1 VATVIPFDR
10 DFEPPYGIIERLA
23 PGLRRIVA
31 RNPGPF
37 TFRGTATFIVGEG
50 SVAVIDPGPD
60 LPDHVTALLA
70 GLGDESVTHILVT
83 HTHLDHSPAAAA
95 LKTATSAP
103 TYGFGPH
110 GRGPGGIEA
119 GGDADFIPDVVLK
132 DGDVIDGGGWQLQ
145 ALHTPGHTSNHLA
158 FAWPER
164 KILFPGDLV
173 MGWSTS
179 VVSPPDGNM
188 GDYLGSLDRLLD
200 RDDEIYW
207 PTHGGPIRNPRAF
220 VEAFI
225 AHRRDREEEILA
237 CLRDGL
243 SFISDMV
250 PVIYADVPPAIHGA
264 AARSL
269 LATLIHLVESGRVRC
284 DGAVGEENRFT
295 LSKT

>member
-1 VATVIPFDR
+1 MATVIPFDR
-10 DFEPPYGIIERLA
+10 NFEPPYGVVERLA

-50 SVAVIDPGPD
+50 NVAVIDPGPD
-60 LPDHVTALLA
+60 LPDHITALLA
-70 GLGDESVTHILVT
+70 GLGDEKVSHILVT

-95 LKTATSAP
+95 LKDATNAP

-132 DGDVIDGGGWQLQ
+132 DGDAIEGSNWRLET
-145 ALHTPGHTSNHLA
+145 LHTPGHTSNHLA
-158 FAWPER
+158 FAWTER

-179 VVSPPDGNM
+179 VISPPDGNM
-188 GDYLGSLDRLLD
+188 GDYLRSLDRLLD

-225 AHRRDREEEILA
+225 AHRHDREEEILA
-237 CLRDGL
+237 CIRDGRE
-243 SFISDMV
+243 FISDIL
-250 PVIYADVPPAIHGA
+250 PVIYADVPPAVHGA

-269 LATLIHLVESGRVRC
+269 LAALIHLVESGRVQC
-284 DGAVGEENRFT
+284 DGSPDEESRFT
-295 LSKT
+295 LS

>member
-1 VATVIPFDR
+1 MAAVIPFDR
-10 DFEPPYGIIERLA
+10 NFEPPYGVIERIA

-50 SVAVIDPGPD
+50 KVAVIDPGPD
-60 LPDHVTALLA
+60 LSDHVAALLA
-70 GLGDESVTHILVT
+70 GLGDETVTHILVT

-95 LKTATSAP
+95 LKAATGAP

-110 GRGPGGIEA
+110 GRGPDGIEA
-119 GGDADFIPDVVLK
+119 GGDADFSPDIVLQ
-132 DGDVIDGGGWQLQ
+132 DGDAIDGDNWRLE

-158 FAWPER
+158 FAWPDR

-188 GDYLGSLDRLLD
+188 GDYLRSLGRLLD
-200 RDDEIYW
+200 RDDAIYW
-207 PTHGGPIRNPRAF
+207 PTHGGPIRNPKPF

-225 AHRRDREEEILA
+225 AHRRDRENEILT
-237 CLRDGL
+237 CLGDGL
-243 SFISDMV
+243 EYISDMV
-250 PVIYADVPPAIHGA
+250 PAIYADVPPAVHGA

-269 LATLIHLVESGRVRC
+269 LAALIYLVESGRVRC
-284 DGAVGEENRFT
+284 DGPIHEESRFN
-295 LSKT
+295 LS

>member
-1 VATVIPFDR
+1 MATVIPFNR
-10 DFEPPYGIIERLA
+10 DFEPPYGVVERLA

-50 SVAVIDPGPD
+50 NVAVIDPGPD
-60 LPDHVTALLA
+60 LPDHVSALLN
-70 GLGDESVTHILVT
+70 GLGDETVTHILVT

-95 LKTATSAP
+95 LKAATAAP

-119 GGDADFIPDVVLK
+119 GGDADFSPDVVLK
-132 DGDVIDGGGWQLQ
+132 DGDLIDGDGWRLE

-158 FAWPER
+158 FAWPDR

-188 GDYLGSLDRLLD
+188 GDYLRSLDRLLE

-207 PTHGGPIRNPRAF
+207 PTHGGPIREPKPF

-225 AHRRDREEEILA
+225 AHRRDREDEILS

-243 SFISDMV
+243 EYISDMV
-250 PVIYADVPPAIHGA
+250 PIIYADVPPAVHGA

-284 DGAVGEENRFT
+284 DGSVHEE
-295 LSKT
+295 SKFILF

>member
-1 VATVIPFDR
+1 MATVIPFDR
-10 DFEPPYGIIERLA
+10 DFEPPYGVIERLA

-50 SVAVIDPGPD
+50 DVAVIDPGPD
-60 LPDHVTALLA
+60 LPDHVAGLVA
-70 GLGDESVTHILVT
+70 GLGDEKVTHILVT

-95 LKTATSAP
+95 LKAATGAP

-110 GRGPGGIEA
+110 GRGLDGVEA
-119 GGDADFIPDVVLK
+119 GGDADFVPDVTL
-132 DGDVIDGGGWQLQ
+132 GDRDMIKGSGWQLE

-158 FAWPER
+158 FAWPDR

-179 VVSPPDGNM
+179 VISPPDGNM
-188 GDYLGSLDRLLD
+188 GDYLRSLIRLLD

-207 PTHGGPIRNPRAF
+207 PTHGGPIRNPKPF

-225 AHRRDREEEILA
+225 AHRRDREDEILA
-237 CLRDGL
+237 CLRNGQET
-243 SFISDMV
+243 IADMI
-250 PVIYADVPPAIHGA
+250 PVIYADVPPALHGA

-269 LATLIHLVESGRVRC
+269 LAALIHLVETGTIWCSAPA
-284 DGAVGEENRFT
+284 DEESIYR
-295 LSKT
+295 LR

>member
-1 VATVIPFDR
+1 MAAVIPFDR
-10 DFEPPYGIIERLA
+10 DFEPPYGVIERLA

-37 TFRGTATFIVGEG
+37 TFRGTATFIIGEG
-50 SVAVIDPGPD
+50 KVAVIDPGPD
-60 LPDHVTALLA
+60 LSDHVAALLA
-70 GLGDESVTHILVT
+70 GLGDETVTHILVT

-95 LKTATSAP
+95 LKAATGAP

-110 GRGPGGIEA
+110 GRGPDGIEA
-119 GGDADFIPDVVLK
+119 GGDADFSPDIVLQ
-132 DGDVIDGGGWQLQ
+132 DGDAIDGDNWRLE

-158 FAWPER
+158 FAWPDR

-188 GDYLGSLDRLLD
+188 GDYLRSLGRLLD
-200 RDDEIYW
+200 RDDAIYW
-207 PTHGGPIRNPRAF
+207 PTHGGPIRNPKPF

-225 AHRRDREEEILA
+225 AHRRDRENEILT
-237 CLRDGL
+237 CLGDGL
-243 SFISDMV
+243 EYISDMV
-250 PVIYADVPPAIHGA
+250 PAIYADVPPAVHGA

-269 LATLIHLVESGRVRC
+269 LAALIYLVESGRVRC
-284 DGAVGEENRFT
+284 DGPVHEESRFN
-295 LSKT
+295 LS

>member
-1 VATVIPFDR
+1 MATVIPFDR
-10 DFEPPYGIIERLA
+10 NFEPPYGVIERLA

-50 SVAVIDPGPD
+50 NVAVIDPGPD

-179 VVSPPDGNM
+179 VVSPPGGNM

-207 PTHGGPIRNPRAF
+207 PTHGGPIRNPKAF

-243 SFISDMV
+243 SFISDML
-250 PVIYADVPPAIHGA
+250 PVIYADVPPAVHGA

-269 LATLIHLVESGRVRC
+269 LAALIHLVESGRVQC
-284 DGAVGEENRFT
+284 DGTVDEESHFT

>member
-1 VATVIPFDR
+1 MATVIPFNR
-10 DFEPPYGIIERLA
+10 NFEPPYGVVERLA

-50 SVAVIDPGPD
+50 DVAVIDPGPD
-60 LPDHVTALLA
+60 MPDHVAALLA
-70 GLGDESVTHILVT
+70 GLGNETVSHILVT

-95 LKTATSAP
+95 LKAATGAP

-110 GRGPGGIEA
+110 GRGPDGIEA
-119 GGDADFIPDVVLK
+119 GGDPDFVPDVTLK
-132 DGDVIDGGGWQLQ
+132 DGDLIEAGDWRLQ

-158 FAWPER
+158 FAWPDR

-188 GDYLGSLDRLLD
+188 GDYLRSLGRLLE

-207 PTHGGPIRNPRAF
+207 PTHGGPIRDPRPF

-225 AHRRDREEEILA
+225 AHRRDREDEILA
-237 CLRDGL
+237 CIRNGQET
-243 SFISDMV
+243 IPDMI
-250 PVIYADVPPAIHGA
+250 PVIYADVPPAVHGA

-269 LATLIHLVESGRVRC
+269 LAALIYLVENGRALSSSPV
-284 DGAVGEENRFT
+284 DEESHFALPR
-295 LSKT
+295 

>member
-1 VATVIPFDR
+1 MATVIPFDR
-10 DFEPPYGIIERLA
+10 NFEPPYGVIERLA

-37 TFRGTATFIVGEG
+37 TFRGTATFIIGEG
-50 SVAVIDPGPD
+50 NVAVIDPGPD
-60 LPDHVTALLA
+60 LPDHITALLA
-70 GLGDESVTHILVT
+70 GLGDEKVSHILVT

-95 LKTATSAP
+95 LKDATNAP

-132 DGDVIDGGGWQLQ
+132 DGDAIEGSNWRLE

-158 FAWPER
+158 FAWTER

-188 GDYLGSLDRLLD
+188 GDYLRSLDRLLT

-225 AHRRDREEEILA
+225 AHRHDREEEILA
-237 CLRDGL
+237 CIKDGRE
-243 SFISDMV
+243 FISDIL
-250 PVIYADVPPAIHGA
+250 PVIYADVPPAVHGA

-269 LATLIHLVESGRVRC
+269 LAALIHLVESGRVQC
-284 DGAVGEENRFT
+284 DGSPDEESRFT
-295 LSKT
+295 LS

>member
-1 VATVIPFDR
+1 MAAVIPFDR
-10 DFEPPYGIIERLA
+10 DFEPPYGVIERLA

-50 SVAVIDPGPD
+50 KVAVIDPGPD
-60 LPDHVTALLA
+60 LSDHVAALLA
-70 GLGDESVTHILVT
+70 GLGDETVTHILVT

-95 LKTATSAP
+95 LKAATGAP

-110 GRGPGGIEA
+110 GRGPDGIEA
-119 GGDADFIPDVVLK
+119 GGDADFSPDIVLQ
-132 DGDVIDGGGWQLQ
+132 DGDAIDGDNWRLE

-158 FAWPER
+158 FAWPDR

-188 GDYLGSLDRLLD
+188 GDYLRSLGRLLD
-200 RDDEIYW
+200 RDDAIYW
-207 PTHGGPIRNPRAF
+207 PTHGGPIRNPKPF

-225 AHRRDREEEILA
+225 AHRRDRENEILT
-237 CLRDGL
+237 CLGDGL
-243 SFISDMV
+243 EYISDMV
-250 PVIYADVPPAIHGA
+250 PAIYADVPPAVHGA

-269 LATLIHLVESGRVRC
+269 LAALIYLVESGRVRC
-284 DGAVGEENRFT
+284 DGPVHEESRFN
-295 LSKT
+295 LS

>member
-1 VATVIPFDR
+1 MTTIIPFDR
-10 DFEPPYGIIERLA
+10 NFEPPYGVIERLA

-70 GLGDESVTHILVT
+70 GLGDEKVSHILVT

-95 LKTATSAP
+95 LKAATGAP

-110 GRGPGGIEA
+110 GRGPEGVEA
-119 GGDADFIPDVVLK
+119 GGDADFIPDVTLK
-132 DGDVIDGGGWQLQ
+132 DGDAVEGSNWQLE

-158 FAWPER
+158 FAWPDR

-179 VVSPPDGNM
+179 VISPPDGHM
-188 GDYLGSLDRLLD
+188 GDYLQSLERLLD
-200 RDDEIYW
+200 RDDETYW
-207 PTHGGPIRNPRAF
+207 PTHGGPIQNPRAF

-225 AHRRDREEEILA
+225 AHRRDREDEILA
-237 CLRDGL
+237 CLRDGQE
-243 SFISDMV
+243 FISDMI
-250 PVIYADVPPAIHGA
+250 PVIYADVPPTVHGA

-269 LATLIHLVESGRVRC
+269 LAALIYLVETERVRC
-284 DGAVGEENRFT
+284 DGPVNEESKFT
-295 LSKT
+295 PPR

>member
-1 VATVIPFDR
+1 MATAIPFNR
-10 DFEPPYGIIERLA
+10 DFEPPYGVIERLA

-37 TFRGTATFIVGEG
+37 TFRGTATFIVGEED
-50 SVAVIDPGPD
+50 VAVIDPGPD
-60 LPDHVTALLA
+60 LPDHTAALMA
-70 GLGDESVTHILVT
+70 GLGDEKVSHILVT

-95 LKTATSAP
+95 LKIATGAP

-110 GRGPGGIEA
+110 GRGPDGIEA
-119 GGDADFIPDVVLK
+119 GGDADFSPDVTLK
-132 DGDVIDGGGWQLQ
+132 DGDVVEGSGWRLQ

-158 FAWPER
+158 FAWPDR

-179 VVSPPDGNM
+179 VISPPDGHM
-188 GDYLGSLDRLLD
+188 GDYLRSLDRLLD
-200 RDDEIYW
+200 RTDEIYW
-207 PTHGGPIRNPRAF
+207 PAHGGPIRDPKPF

-225 AHRRDREEEILA
+225 AHRRDREDEILT

-243 SFISDMV
+243 EYISDMV
-250 PVIYADVPPAIHGA
+250 PAIYADVPAAVHGA

-269 LATLIHLVESGRVRC
+269 LASLIHLVEIGRARC
-284 DGAVGEENRFT
+284 DGPVHEE
-295 LSKT
+295 SKFFLP

>member
-1 VATVIPFDR
+1 MATVIPFDR
-10 DFEPPYGIIERLA
+10 AFEPPYGIIERLA

-50 SVAVIDPGPD
+50 NVAVIDPGPD
-60 LPDHVTALLA
+60 LPDHTTALLA
-70 GLGDESVTHILVT
+70 GLGEETVSHILVT

-95 LKTATSAP
+95 LKAATGAP

-110 GRGPGGIEA
+110 GRGPDGIEA
-119 GGDADFIPDVVLK
+119 GGDANFTPDVTLK
-132 DGDVIDGGGWQLQ
+132 DGDLVEGRGWRLE
-145 ALHTPGHTSNHLA
+145 AVHTPGHTSNHLA
-158 FAWPER
+158 FAWPDR

-179 VVSPPDGNM
+179 LISPPDGDM
-188 GDYLGSLDRLLD
+188 GDYLRSLDRLLE

-207 PTHGGPIRNPRAF
+207 PTHGGPIRNPKPF

-225 AHRRDREEEILA
+225 AHRRDREEEILT

-243 SFISDMV
+243 EFISDMV
-250 PVIYADVPPAIHGA
+250 PAIYADVPPAVHGA

-269 LATLIHLVESGRVRC
+269 LAALIYLVESGQVRC
-284 DGAVGEENRFT
+284 DGPVNEESHFRLPN
-295 LSKT
+295 